1 MRASA
6 TGGTAA
12 TVRVQPE
19 RRERLLDFTDLAG
32 AAPTIWAKT
41 GTAQVTGKAPH
52 GWYAGLVA
60 PAGERRPRYAFAV
73 IVEHGNS
80 GGAAGG
86 PVAAQL
92 IRALAAEGYLGDDA
106 HEAAGAVPV
115 RWVDPVAMRPV
126 ADASISGGPES

>member
-1 MRASA
+1 M
-6 TGGTAA
+6 TF
-12 TVRVQPE
+12 P
-19 RRERLLDFTDLAG
+19 DLG
-32 AAPTIWAKT
+32 DAAPVVWAKT
-41 GTAQVTGKAPH
+41 GTAQVAGKAPH
-52 GWYAGLVA
+52 AWYAGLVA
-60 PAGERRPRYAFAV
+60 PAGEATPRYAFAV

-92 IRALAAEGYLGDDA
+92 IRALAAEGYLGDEA
-106 HEAAGAVPV
+106 REAAGAVPV